1 MKTSIISSLLILG
14 LGANL
19 YALNVPESA
28 KADKRMTFAQYDA
41 NDVFLIN
48 AKNGYV
54 SMVKFADDERIVNI
68 ATGFSDGW
76 DLVDKENFLF
86 IKPKSYVAQP
96 TEQQQAYDEDGNQIQ
111 YDQSLVIQPNE
122 EDWKTNLIVT
132 TNKRIYVFDLSLQS
146 SKKTNYRVE
155 FLYPLDLQA
164 AAASEQL
171 AKERAKAEEEIEKDN
186 NMVKI
191 PILSDVSAGYGE
203 EALEEATHWIKLPTS
218 IARNAAFGT
227 FVAGDSMEPK
237 INDGDLLLVQGTPQL
252 DSGEI
257 GVFLLNEKVYC
268 KRFHYNPIT
277 KEIVLKSL
285 NTNYKPMYINKDDDF
300 RIVGKVVGIYDY
312 TV

>member
-171 AKERAKAEEEIEKDN
+171 AKERAKAEEEIEKDL
-186 NMVKI
+186 KRTTI
-191 PILSDVSAGYGE
+191 PRNWEFYMHVNKGSE
-203 EALEEATHWIKLPTS
+203 T
-218 IARNAAFGT
+218 IAPDFAY
-227 FVAGDSMEPK
+227 D
-237 INDGDLLLVQGTPQL
+237 D
-252 DSGEI
+252 
-257 GVFLLNEKVYC
+257 GVFTYLGFNS
-268 KRFHYNPIT
+268 T
-277 KEIVLKSL
+277 KTIPSVFLYDETNKESIL
-285 NTNYKPMYINKDDDF
+285 NTHLKKDGKFDVLVIHQTAKQILLRSGNKL
-300 RIVGKVVGIYDY
+300 VGIMNSGYAKNPLEQ
-312 TV
+312 TRETTGKSVSREITQ

>member
-1 MKTSIISSLLILG
+1 MFNIPEKLKKYRNALG
-14 LGANL
+14 LSQTEVAEKIEVTKPT
-19 YALNVPESA
+19 YASYEKGKDISIGTLKKLADLFEVSFES
-28 KADKRMTFAQYDA
+28 F
-41 NDVFLIN
+41 
-48 AKNGYV
+48 
-54 SMVKFADDERIVNI
+54 
-68 ATGFSDGW
+68 FS
-76 DLVDKENFLF
+76 
-86 IKPKSYVAQP
+86 
-96 TEQQQAYDEDGNQIQ
+96 
-111 YDQSLVIQPNE
+111 
-122 EDWKTNLIVT
+122 
-132 TNKRIYVFDLSLQS
+132 
-146 SKKTNYRVE
+146 
-155 FLYPLDLQA
+155 
-164 AAASEQL
+164 
-171 AKERAKAEEEIEKDN
+171 EEEIEKDN

-191 PILSDVSAGYGE
+191 PILSDVSAGYG
-203 EALEEATHWIKLPTS
+203 EEATHWIKLPTS